1 MNRYKKFRVD
11 TTEAVAAACA
21 VYRHL
26 GNTVK
31 KAELNDTSKTSKELL
46 LDHFSGN
53 SEITITDEDR
63 GRAVEVASY
72 IQQRNMLDKL
82 AGRSN
87 SPFFLSVAVLL
98 EKETVSSSDFGILAW
113 APKLVGDLTAADE
126 ETQNI
131 RQTLHDSTHI
141 GTLGKGIELEFHVL
155 KTNYLKNY
163 NSFVV
168 LGHDGFGNSLS
179 YWSARCPESLVF
191 KIKARVKKHET
202 LSRYGNAKS
211 TVINYVKLKK

>member
-11 TTEAVAAACA
+11 TTEAIAAACA

-46 LDHFSGN
+46 LDHFSGK

-63 GRAVEVASY
+63 ARAVEVASY

-87 SPFFLSVAVLL
+87 SPFFLSVAILL

-113 APKLVGDLTAADE
+113 APKLASDLTATDDKD
-126 ETQNI
+126 QSI
-131 RQTLHDSTHI
+131 RQTIHDSSYI
-141 GTLGKGIELEFHVL
+141 GAVGKGIELEFHVL
-155 KTNYLKNY
+155 KVNYLKNY
-163 NSFVV
+163 NSYVV
-168 LGHDGFGNSLS
+168 LGHDSSGNALN
-179 YWSARCPESLVF
+179 YWSNTCPETPVY

-202 LSRYGNAKS
+202 MSRYAGAKC
-211 TVINYVKLKK
+211 TQLNYVKVKK